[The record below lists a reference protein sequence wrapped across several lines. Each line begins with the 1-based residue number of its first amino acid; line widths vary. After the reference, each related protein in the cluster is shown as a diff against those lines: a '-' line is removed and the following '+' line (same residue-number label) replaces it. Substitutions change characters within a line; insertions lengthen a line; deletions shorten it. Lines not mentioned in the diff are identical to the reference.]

1 MTNERQR
8 AQGSSKRERDTVG
21 ERIEVDGP
29 WERVEKTYLYVDL
42 VSSLFGG
49 IVLTLIAGVITYFAS
64 SQNWV
69 IIGIVG
75 GITLAWTVLQA
86 VLSFFRARTIGYR
99 LREDDLLVRRGMLF
113 RRFVAV
119 PYGRL
124 QIVDIEQGPIE
135 RIFGLK
141 RLKFVTAAAS
151 SGVVLPGLSDARA
164 EELRDE
170 LVAVAESRRAG
181 L

>member
-1 MTNERQR
+1 M
-8 AQGSSKRERDTVG
+8 GD
-21 ERIEVDGP
+21 RIEIEGA
-29 WERVEKTYLYVDL
+29 WERVENTYLYVDL
-42 VSSLFGG
+42 FSSLISGV
-49 IVLTLIAGVITYFAS
+49 IVTLIAGTIAYFAS
-64 SQNWV
+64 GQNWV

-75 GITLAWTVLQA
+75 GVTLAWMILNA
-86 VLSFFRARTIGYR
+86 VLSFFRTRTIGYR

-135 RIFGLK
+135 RIFKLK
-141 RLKFVTAAAS
+141 KLKFVTAAAS
-151 SGVVLPGLSDARA
+151 SGVVLPGLSDVRA
-164 EELRDE
+164 EQLRDQ